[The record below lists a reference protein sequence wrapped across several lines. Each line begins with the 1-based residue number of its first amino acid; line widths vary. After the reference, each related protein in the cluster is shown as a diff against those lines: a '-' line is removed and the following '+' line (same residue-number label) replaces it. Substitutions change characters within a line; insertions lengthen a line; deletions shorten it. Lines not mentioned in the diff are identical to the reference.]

1 MSGGKPIPIYNLHLE
16 SHSHN
21 LDKTQIK
28 DLLSTNGLLYKEIY
42 ISPERDRGVIYFHD
56 SHEMNLA
63 FHAFQSNG
71 GYDAREISL
80 QTTPS
85 TKWMDGSE

>member
-1 MSGGKPIPIYNLHLE
+1 MSGGKPIPIYNLHLQ
-16 SHSHN
+16 SNSNN
-21 LDKTQIK
+21 LDKKQIE
-28 DLLSTNGLLYKEIY
+28 DLLSVSGLLYKEIY
-42 ISPERDRGVIYFHD
+42 ISPVRDRGVIFFHD

-63 FHAFQSNG
+63 FHAFQKHG
-71 GYDAREISL
+71 GYDAREIPL